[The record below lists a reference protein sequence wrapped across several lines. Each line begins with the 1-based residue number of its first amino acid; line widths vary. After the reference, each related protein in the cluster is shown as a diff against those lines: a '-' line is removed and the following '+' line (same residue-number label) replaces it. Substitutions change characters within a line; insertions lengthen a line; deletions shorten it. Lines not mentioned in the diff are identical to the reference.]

1 MRLNHPNKPFTTQ
14 EESQQEQAVPESNVA
29 SKVPPIWQ
37 TLLAFSIIYF
47 VWGSTFLAIRVGVH
61 EFPPFLMAA
70 LRFTVA
76 GLVLCGWTIARG
88 EPMPTRL
95 QLRSILII
103 ALLIFVLD
111 YGILFWA
118 EQRVASG
125 TAAVVLATIPAFMA
139 VAEIL
144 ILGTQ
149 KLTLRLAF
157 ALILGLCGVAV
168 LVSNSL
174 HLGGAPVD
182 RTGAI
187 ALTFAAITWAI
198 GSALTRKLPLPASKS
213 LSSGAQML
221 TGGFMLFFVSC
232 AADEFRHFH
241 PTRISSAAW
250 IALLYLIVAGSILG
264 FTAYIW
270 LIHHQSPT
278 RVGTY
283 AYVNP
288 VVAVIL
294 GYFFAG
300 EALGLRTILGTVCV
314 LIGVIVITTTP
325 KKIEAPASNTKS

>member
-1 MRLNHPNKPFTTQ
+1 
-14 EESQQEQAVPESNVA
+14 
-29 SKVPPIWQ
+29 
-37 TLLAFSIIYF
+37 
-47 VWGSTFLAIRVGVH
+47 
-61 EFPPFLMAA
+61 
-70 LRFTVA
+70 
-76 GLVLCGWTIARG
+76 
-88 EPMPTRL
+88 
-95 QLRSILII
+95 
-103 ALLIFVLD
+103 LIFVLD

-139 VAEIL
+139 LAEIL

-168 LVSNSL
+168 LMSSSL

-198 GSALTRKLPLPASKS
+198 GSALTRKLPLPASKFQ
-213 LSSGAQML
+213 SSGAQML
-221 TGGFMLFFVSC
+221 AGGFILFLVS
-232 AADEFRHFH
+232 AAASEFPKFH
-241 PTRISSAAW
+241 PSRISVYAW
-250 IALLYLIVAGSILG
+250 MALLYLILAGSILG

-288 VVAVIL
+288 VIAVIL

-300 EALGLRTILGTVCV
+300 EALGLRTVLGALCV
-314 LIGVIVITTTP
+314 LIGVVTITTMP
-325 KKIEAPASNTKS
+325 KQAVRP